1 MAGQAF
7 AQFGQGLLQGFG
19 RGVHGHLRGVLLQ
32 ALLTFLQQH
41 TALFDGFFGALQA
54 LAQFIYLRVIHGQQ
68 AIQAGVIQL
77 RVFAAPLGDL
87 ALQLLALGLQRL
99 LMLSVGLELA
109 GQLHALGTQLLQ
121 ALGGV
126 GVEGAGLLQRGVH
139 VLLPGIGAGV
149 LAKQFAERGL
159 GLLALLV
166 ESGEF
171 VLQLLLGLHARLLLV
186 AQLVQLGLAGLLF
199 FLFVLALLQLL
210 QALGNLLVEGEE
222 GIGRVGVEGLERFLW
237 QYAGQVVQ
245 ALLQQL
251 FVVGQGLV
259 LLLQMALGLLLGV
272 VGRLQLLVQAG
283 GVFLQ
288 GQQGALAFLVLAD
301 FFIQATQLAV
311 EPGATGLVV
320 LRGEGWP

>member
-1 MAGQAF
+1 
-7 AQFGQGLLQGFG
+7 
-19 RGVHGHLRGVLLQ
+19 
-32 ALLTFLQQH
+32 
-41 TALFDGFFGALQA
+41 
-54 LAQFIYLRVIHGQQ
+54 
-68 AIQAGVIQL
+68 
-77 RVFAAPLGDL
+77 
-87 ALQLLALGLQRL
+87 
-99 LMLSVGLELA
+99 ML
-109 GQLHALGTQLLQ
+109 QLLQ
-121 ALGGV
+121 A
-126 GVEGAGLLQRGVH
+126 
-139 VLLPGIGAGV
+139 
-149 LAKQFAERGL
+149 
-159 GLLALLV
+159 
-166 ESGEF
+166 
-171 VLQLLLGLHARLLLV
+171 LHARLLLI
-186 AQLVQLGLAGLLF
+186 AQFVQLGLPGLLF
-199 FLFVLALLQLL
+199 FLFVLALFQLL

-222 GIGRVGVEGLERFLW
+222 GIGRVVVEGLERFLW

>member
-1 MAGQAF
+1 MNLPGATELYTQSLVPRYPPARTALDALMALQRQRGEALYRATQQRYQQVFWLSVA
-7 AQFGQGLLQGFG
+7 AMCLGLLVA
-19 RGVHGHLRGVLLQ
+19 GVAGVTLVR
-32 ALLTFLQQH
+32 AI
-41 TALFDGFFGALQA
+41 ARP
-54 LAQFIYLRVIHGQQ
+54 LAQAVQ
-68 AIQAGVIQL
+68 AAQHV
-77 RVFAAPLGDL
+77 AAGDL
-87 ALQLLALGLQRL
+87 SQDIPTSPARHETG
-99 LMLSVGLELA
+99 
-109 GQLHALGTQLLQ
+109 QLLQ
-121 ALGGV
+121 A
-126 GVEGAGLLQRGVH
+126 
-139 VLLPGIGAGV
+139 
-149 LAKQFAERGL
+149 
-159 GLLALLV
+159 
-166 ESGEF
+166 
-171 VLQLLLGLHARLLLV
+171 LHARLLLI
-186 AQLVQLGLAGLLF
+186 AQFVQLSLPGLLF
-199 FLFVLALLQLL
+199 FLFVLALFQVL
-210 QALGNLLVEGEE
+210 QALGKLLVEGEE
-222 GIGRVGVEGLERFLW
+222 RIGRVVVEGLERFLW